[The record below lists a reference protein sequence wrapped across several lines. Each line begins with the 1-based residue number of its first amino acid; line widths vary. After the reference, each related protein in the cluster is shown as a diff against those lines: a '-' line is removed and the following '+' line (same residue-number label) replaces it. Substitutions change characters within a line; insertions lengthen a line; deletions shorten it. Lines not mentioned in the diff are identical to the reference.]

1 VKDSLKFFQAYI
13 REMIDIGGENLPKT
27 IATKLGIKL
36 AKIYKK
42 RGLADNL
49 ESAIKQ
55 IYLALNAKP
64 KINKV
69 DDSTLEIF
77 VKHPKKIGPNFCVIG
92 GKYDPSRAEIF
103 QNSICIPYT
112 MGFLNGISPNLQF
125 KPTIKQ
131 CIIADNVRTCHYILK
146 IKKENLSK
154 RISNPDI
161 SA

>member
-1 VKDSLKFFQAYI
+1 MKDSLKFFQAYI
-13 REMIDIGGENLPKT
+13 REMIDIGGKNLPKT
-27 IATKLGIKL
+27 ISTKLGAKL
-36 AKIYKK
+36 GKIYKN

-55 IYLALNAKP
+55 LYVALNAKP
-64 KINKV
+64 KINIL

-92 GKYDPSRAEIF
+92 GNYDPSRADLF

-112 MGFLNGISPNLQF
+112 MGFLNEISPDLHF

-131 CIIADNVRTCHYILK
+131 CILADNVRTCHYILK
-146 IKKENLSK
+146 IKRKTIPK
-154 RISNPDI
+154 
-161 SA
+161 